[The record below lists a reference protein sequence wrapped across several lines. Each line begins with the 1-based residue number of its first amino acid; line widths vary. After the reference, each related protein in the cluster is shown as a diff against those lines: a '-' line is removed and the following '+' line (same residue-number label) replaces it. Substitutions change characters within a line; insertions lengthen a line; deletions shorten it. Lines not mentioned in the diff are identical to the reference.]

1 MLLLFVV
8 EVMNL
13 FWVLVLVLT
22 VVVIAEKIL
31 PWGLLMSKALGGVLL
46 AAAAY
51 LAISAYFSPHGE
63 RHGQP
68 RHGLYGRR
76 LTRLSSPSLKSHK
89 LLWLEW
95 TRGRLPR
102 SPRTPAW

>member
-1 MLLLFVV
+1 MNKANRYLRMIIHMSPSNRKVKGTTRRGYPSVGDWNKVRSNQRLF
-8 EVMNL
+8 L
-13 FWVLVLVLT
+13 
-22 VVVIAEKIL
+22 
-31 PWGLLMSKALGGVLL
+31 
-46 AAAAY
+46 
-51 LAISAYFSPHGE
+51 PHGE